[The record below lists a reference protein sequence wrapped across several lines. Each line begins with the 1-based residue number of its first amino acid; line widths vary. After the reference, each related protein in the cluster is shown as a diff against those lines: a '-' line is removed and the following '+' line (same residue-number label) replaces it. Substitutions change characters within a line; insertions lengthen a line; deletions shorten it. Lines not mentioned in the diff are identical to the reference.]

1 VPLPKQGQEE
11 LVGFVLVVVIV
22 AVAGLIIMGLFLRI
36 ESGKQKMKS
45 ADIAQF
51 LDSSL
56 LVTSRCHLSS
66 PLFPA
71 SMGEL
76 AVACSLD
83 KGERCLEG
91 TNVCS
96 VLNISMQEIIKSSWA
111 VGASSVIKGYEFQIV
126 MMSNRTTSPT
136 STPFILIQEGM
147 CNKDYRLG
155 EHLQPGTRRG
165 TSLVTTLKL
174 CTDA

>member
-1 VPLPKQGQEE
+1 
-11 LVGFVLVVVIV
+11 
-22 AVAGLIIMGLFLRI
+22 MGLFLRI
-36 ESGKQKMKS
+36 DGGKQTMKS

-51 LDSSL
+51 LDSVS
-56 LVTSRCHLSS
+56 LVTTKCHLSS

-76 AVACSLD
+76 VVACSSD
-83 KGERCLEG
+83 KGGRCLEG

-96 VLNISMQEIIKSSWA
+96 ILNISMQEIIKSSWTI
-111 VGASSVIKGYEFQIV
+111 GTNSTIRGYEFQIV
-126 MMSNRTTSPT
+126 MVSNKTTSPI
-136 STPFILIQEGM
+136 STPVLLIQEGA
-147 CNKDYRLG
+147 CTKDYRLG